1 MTRDRVGALFF
12 LALSIAYGI
21 LAQDIRVLGFGAE
34 TQPFTPRTMPTALA
48 FLGGTIAFLM
58 LVLPPRP
65 SQRDADEAADAAG
78 EIKVPGGPF
87 VGWGRFDWWRLAGLG
102 VAMAFYASLLTR
114 LGFVIATTLF
124 LVAGYLILGER
135 RVGVLVGASLPV
147 VVVFWAIMTQLLDIY
162 LAPGILAGVL

>member
-1 MTRDRVGALFF
+1 MTRDRIGALFF

-48 FLGGTIAFLM
+48 VIGGTIAFLM

-65 SQRDADEAADAAG
+65 PESKADDAADAG
-78 EIKVPGGPF
+78 QIEVPGGPF
-87 VGWGRFDWWRLAGLG
+87 AGWGRFDWWRLAGLG
-102 VAMAFYASLLTR
+102 VTMVVYASLLTM
-114 LGFVIATTLF
+114 LGFIVATTLF
-124 LVAGYLILGER
+124 LMAGYLILGER
-135 RVGVLVGASLPV
+135 RIGMLIGASLPV

-162 LAPGILAGVL
+162 LAPGILDGFL